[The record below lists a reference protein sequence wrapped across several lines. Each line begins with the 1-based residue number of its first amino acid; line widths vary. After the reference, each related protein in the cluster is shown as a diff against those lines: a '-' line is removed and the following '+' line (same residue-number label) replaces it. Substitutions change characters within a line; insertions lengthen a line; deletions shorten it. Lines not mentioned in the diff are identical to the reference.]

1 MGSIAILS
9 PSLQHLH
16 ILHSQGASRVLDLG
30 ERRGMRVHPVRSA
43 AAAAAA
49 AATGGR
55 RKNLRRLPHIFSKVL
70 ELPLAAD
77 ADVAVHE
84 DPEGFRFV
92 VAAAAV
98 GLDGGVRAHAIRIH
112 PGVIKVVIRPPA
124 AAAEEV
130 LDDLELDRWRFR
142 LPPSTRPALAAASY
156 DGGELVVTVPKGSG
170 SEESDIDEDGG
181 GGEERE
187 GWWGD
192 EDEERGIGCNRGT
205 HQLVIVQ

>member
-43 AAAAAA
+43 AA
-49 AATGGR
+49 TGGR
-55 RKNLRRLPHIFSKVL
+55 RKHLRRLPHIFSKVL